1 MLLKKEWPKQL
12 ELHEV
17 QIADL
22 KQLMKINLLFGFLGS
37 GKTTLAKHLLEQRG
51 STVKTAII
59 VNEFGEVGVDGDI
72 LRGQNID
79 VVELNSGC
87 LCCTLRGS
95 LMMALEE
102 LRDKSQVERVI
113 VEATGI
119 SQPRELLDELVDS
132 SVKGLKIGPMV
143 TVVDCAKFNKLQ
155 SMLGDFYLDQIEFA
169 DIVIA
174 NKIDLATPG
183 QIESATR
190 HIREINSNAQIFF
203 AEQCRVPPDVLFG
216 EAQSQIIQQLQEEMM
231 ATPKVESAHDHG
243 HRKGH
248 DHESQNDGQHLSYH
262 HGHEHPHLHTHE
274 QEHHPHDPHAQAP
287 AQSFVVPVGRNGSKS
302 SLEKFFQSLPD
313 KVWRVKGFVD
323 LQGEKS
329 LVQYSLGQLEITSAS
344 GAAVDALVFI
354 GQDMDRAQI
363 EAQVVVATR

>member
-1 MLLKKEWPKQL
+1 
-12 ELHEV
+12 
-17 QIADL
+17 
-22 KQLMKINLLFGFLGS
+22 MKINLLFGFLGS

-102 LRDKSQVERVI
+102 LRDKSKVERVI

-119 SQPRELLDELVDS
+119 SQPRELLDELVES

-174 NKIDLATPG
+174 NKMDLATPD

-190 HIREINSNAQIFF
+190 HIREINSNAKIFF
-203 AEQCRVPPDVLFG
+203 AEQCRVPPEALFG
-216 EAQSQIIQQLQEEMM
+216 EAQSPIIQQLQEEMM
-231 ATPKVESAHDHG
+231 STPKVETSQEDG

-248 DHESQNDGQHLSYH
+248 DHDSQNIGPHLSYQIR
-262 HGHEHPHLHTHE
+262 HEHSQPHSHDHE
-274 QEHHPHDPHAQAP
+274 HEHEHEHDPHAKVP
-287 AQSFVVPVGRNGSKS
+287 VQSFVVTVGRNGNKS

-313 KVWRVKGFVD
+313 KVWRVKGFID
-323 LQGEKS
+323 LQGEKF
-329 LVQYSLGQLEITSAS
+329 LIQYSLGQLEITLAT
-344 GAAVDALVFI
+344 GDAVDALVFI

>member
-1 MLLKKEWPKQL
+1 
-12 ELHEV
+12 
-17 QIADL
+17 
-22 KQLMKINLLFGFLGS
+22 MKINLLFGFLGS

-102 LRDKSQVERVI
+102 LKDKSKVERVI

-119 SQPRELLDELVDS
+119 SQPRELLDELVES
-132 SVKGLKIGPMV
+132 SVKGLIIGPMV

-174 NKIDLATPG
+174 NKMDLATPD

-190 HIREINSNAQIFF
+190 HIREINSNAKILF
-203 AEQCRVPPDVLFG
+203 AEQCKVPPEVLFG
-216 EAQSQIIQQLQEEMM
+216 EAQSLIIKKLQEEMM
-231 ATPKVESAHDHG
+231 STHKVDDSQEHG
-243 HRKGH
+243 HRKAH
-248 DHESQNDGQHLSYH
+248 DHDDQNIGPHLSYH
-262 HGHEHPHLHTHE
+262 NGNEHPHPHSHDHVHE
-274 QEHHPHDPHAQAP
+274 HEHDPHANVP
-287 AQSFVVPVGRNGSKS
+287 VQSFVVNVGRNGNKS

-313 KVWRVKGFVD
+313 KVWRVKGFID
-323 LQGEKS
+323 LQGEKF
-329 LVQYSLGQLEITSAS
+329 LIQYSLGQLEITLAT
-344 GAAVDALVFI
+344 GDAVDALVFI

>member
-1 MLLKKEWPKQL
+1 
-12 ELHEV
+12 
-17 QIADL
+17 
-22 KQLMKINLLFGFLGS
+22 MKINLLFGFLGS
-37 GKTTLAKHLLEQRG
+37 GKTTLAKHLLAQRG

-102 LRDKSQVERVI
+102 LRDKSKVERVI

-132 SVKGLKIGPMV
+132 SVKGLKIGPLV

-174 NKIDLATPG
+174 NKMDLATPD

-190 HIREINSNAQIFF
+190 HIREINANAQIFF
-203 AEQCRVPPDVLFG
+203 AEQCRVPPEVLFG
-216 EAQSQIIQQLQEEMM
+216 EAQSQIIQQLQEEML
-231 ATPKVESAHDHG
+231 ATPKVEIEQGHG
-243 HRKGH
+243 LRKGH
-248 DHESQNDGQHLSYH
+248 DHESNNVSQHISYH
-262 HGHEHPHLHTHE
+262 HVHEHSHTHE
-274 QEHHPHDPHAQAP
+274 HHSHDPHAEAP
-287 AQSFVVPVGRNGSKS
+287 VQSFVVTVGRNGSKN
-302 SLEKFFQSLPD
+302 SLEKFFQSLPE
-313 KVWRVKGFVD
+313 KVWRVKGFVN
-323 LQGEKS
+323 LQGEMA
-329 LVQYSLGQLEITSAS
+329 LVQYSLGQLEITSS
-344 GAAVDALVFI
+344 TGTAVDALVFI